1 MKIVLAPNAYKGSI
15 SAKDAANIM
24 AEGILAEVRGVE
36 IQKVPFSD
44 GGDGLLEV
52 LRDIFDGEIVKCRV
66 KDPLFREIVSELC
79 FVEREKLAAIEMA
92 RASGIALIKDNE
104 KDPTKTT
111 TYGTGEL
118 IKKRPLT
125 LEQKKIIVGIG
136 GSATND
142 GGIGMAAALGVRFL
156 DKDKNELVPSGG
168 NLIKINE
175 IDLSKLDERIKDT
188 EIIVVCDVENP
199 LIGDNGA
206 TRVYGPQKGATEDMI
221 NLLEKG
227 LINLSEIIKSQLG
240 MDITKIPGGGAAGG
254 LGAGLYAF
262 LGARLE
268 KGIEVM
274 KELTGLDDKIKGAD
288 LVITGEGKLDN
299 QIFLWKRP
307 IRGSYHVKK
316 I

>member
-1 MKIVLAPNAYKGSI
+1 
-15 SAKDAANIM
+15 
-24 AEGILAEVRGVE
+24 
-36 IQKVPFSD
+36 
-44 GGDGLLEV
+44 
-52 LRDIFDGEIVKCRV
+52 
-66 KDPLFREIVSELC
+66 
-79 FVEREKLAAIEMA
+79 
-92 RASGIALIKDNE
+92 
-104 KDPTKTT
+104 
-111 TYGTGEL
+111 
-118 IKKRPLT
+118 
-125 LEQKKIIVGIG
+125 
-136 GSATND
+136 
-142 GGIGMAAALGVRFL
+142 MAAALGVRFL

-299 QIFLWKRP
+299 QIFFMEKAHT
-307 IRGSYHVKK
+307 G
-316 I
+316 